1 MSAKAM
7 VKTAILLAIAAIVG
21 SSNVAFAQ
29 ATTNRQALPQALP
42 RVMSQAIPQVL
53 PQAFTRVLPQALP
66 QVSTGS
72 VDINCVDMPF
82 VRSNG
87 GYGAFGSGGADGGA
101 GSSNGGTGSGAGAG
115 MGGGAQQMPD
125 LPPGWIG
132 VTNTHTGAYMG
143 AIPPGGNLYD
153 FFNGK
158 YGIVPGQEA
167 EAAWIR
173 DNQLQQAYDSGMFDG
188 MGAWGPGGP

>member
-1 MSAKAM
+1 MRATVQKKNSKM
-7 VKTAILLAIAAIVG
+7 NLAIFVAGGLAFFSMAG
-21 SSNVAFAQ
+21 SSNPASAQ
-29 ATTNRQALPQALP
+29 AVTNRQALPQ
-42 RVMSQAIPQVL
+42 
-53 PQAFTRVLPQALP
+53 
-66 QVSTGS
+66 VSTS
-72 VDINCVDMPF
+72 SADINCVDMPF
-82 VRSNG
+82 LRSNG
-87 GYGAFGSGGADGGA
+87 GSGAFGSGGAGGGA
-101 GSSNGGTGSGAGAG
+101 GDSGGGSSGSAGSGASDGS
-115 MGGGAQQMPD
+115 GAQPMPN

-132 VTNTHTGAYMG
+132 VTNSHTGAYMG